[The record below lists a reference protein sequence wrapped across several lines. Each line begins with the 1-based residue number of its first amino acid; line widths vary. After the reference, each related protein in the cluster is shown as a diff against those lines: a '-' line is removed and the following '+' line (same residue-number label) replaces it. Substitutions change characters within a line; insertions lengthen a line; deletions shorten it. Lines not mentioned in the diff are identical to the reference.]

1 MHLANGF
8 HPRGWVQGFIIIV
21 DRVLLTA
28 DINRVLIGS
37 PIVSGFS
44 FIL

>member
-21 DRVLLTA
+21 DRAEFV
-28 DINRVLIGS
+28 DCRHK
-37 PIVSGFS
+37 
-44 FIL
+44 